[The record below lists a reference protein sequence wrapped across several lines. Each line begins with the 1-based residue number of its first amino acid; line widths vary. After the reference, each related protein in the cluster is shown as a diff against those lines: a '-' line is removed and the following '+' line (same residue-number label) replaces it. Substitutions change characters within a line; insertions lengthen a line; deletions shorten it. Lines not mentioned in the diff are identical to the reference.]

1 MGFSRL
7 ASTRT
12 PRSSSFGRL
21 ASTAGGGGRIS
32 CVRYPLGLLR
42 VSLFFSTSLGGAKS
56 FKSIS
61 LLDCGFCFG
70 SEFMATYGGWLMSG
84 WLCMMPRERLMRN
97 LLPGANPCG
106 RGFSPSTLACL
117 KGVLRAIVRKP
128 SHTSFAL
135 KYERLPNLP

>member
-12 PRSSSFGRL
+12 PGSSSFGRL

-32 CVRYPLGLLR
+32 CVRYPFGLLR
-42 VSLFFSTSLGGAKS
+42 LSLFFSTSLGGAKS

-70 SEFMATYGGWLMSG
+70 SEFLATYGCRLMSG
-84 WLCMMPRERLMRN
+84 WFCMMPRQRLMRD
-97 LLPGANPCG
+97 LLPRANPCG
-106 RGFSPSTLACL
+106 CGFSPSALACL
-117 KGVLRAIVRKP
+117 KSVP
-128 SHTSFAL
+128 
-135 KYERLPNLP
+135 